1 MKPTYRKKTSFD
13 VFIELG
19 DNIYNVT
26 GTYYYAP
33 NEIYGESPN
42 EFTQDDSE
50 LEIKDLSLYDKHLVR
65 IGGLL
70 LVNEFLEFEEVVTV
84 INKLVWEKILEDY
97 ED

>member
-13 VFIELG
+13 VFVTLG

-50 LEIKDLSLYDKHLVR
+50 IELEDLRVMVENY
-65 IGGLL
+65 ITI
-70 LVNEFLEFEEVVTV
+70 VNEFLEFEEVVTV
-84 INKLVWEKILEDY
+84 INKLVWEKILDNDDE
-97 ED
+97 